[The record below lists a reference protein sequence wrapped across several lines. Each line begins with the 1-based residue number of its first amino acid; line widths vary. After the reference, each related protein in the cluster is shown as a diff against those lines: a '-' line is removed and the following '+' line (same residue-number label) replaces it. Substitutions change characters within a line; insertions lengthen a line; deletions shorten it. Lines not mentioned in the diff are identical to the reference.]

1 MLSPTS
7 GANLT
12 NEFITARVR
21 ATDNVGVSDVQF
33 SLNGGDFSS
42 GEPDPIATDVW
53 TMDFILELGPST
65 LQVLCYDDGGNVS
78 ATNTIRFSYVVLA
91 PIGVQTI
98 GPGTVTPNYNNQ
110 MLAIGNSYA
119 MTARPATGCAFVNWV
134 ISTNWAGGTTNTSA
148 MLNFVMQTN
157 LTLQASFVDTSKP
170 VLAITAPTANQRWSN
185 AVFTVRG
192 TAKDNLQVTEVWC
205 QTNGVWGPATIGSA
219 GTNWTVDVAL
229 MPGTN
234 TVRAY
239 AVDATGN
246 RSLTNSVS
254 FVYVLS
260 DRLQV
265 RAVGQGTLTP
275 NYSNAVL
282 EIGKSYSMKAS
293 GLNGHA
299 FTNWVVSTNWVDG
312 VTTNNGTLSFI
323 MQSNLTLQAS
333 FVDTN
338 RPVLAITAPTA
349 NQRWS
354 NAVFTVRGTAKD
366 NVQVTEVWCQTN
378 GVWGPASVGSAGTN
392 WTMDVALVPGAN
404 TVRACAVD
412 GAGNRSLTNSVS
424 FVYVL
429 SDRLAV
435 RATGPCTMSPNYS
448 NAVLEIGKTYSTT
461 VTPGT
466 GFVLSNWTGTAQGS
480 LVLVSNA
487 AKLTFNMQSNLVL
500 QANVIA
506 NPFTPAKGTYNGLFT
521 PGIRA
526 QDNSGFFTLT
536 LSDSGSYS
544 ASLKCGTST
553 YPFTG
558 QFDVAGQSGKVVLRP
573 GTNAWVVAMQLQFA
587 VQEVWGAVSNG
598 VIGGW
603 VAELRAD
610 RAVFDARTNPAT
622 RFAGSYTLNI
632 PGGTNS
638 DGTVRLGD
646 SYLTPVV
653 DAGGK
658 MTYSGWLADGTAVG
672 PISVPVSGGGHAPV
686 YVPLYSGKGSLL
698 GWLGLDDGQPATG
711 MAGLLSWIRPAVAG
725 GYYPA
730 GLTNEVWS
738 AGARYKAP
746 TNTTTRVIEM
756 TNGVVIFEGGNL
768 GVPLTNAVMM
778 TITNKVMDLS
788 LSNKLSLSL
797 TVSNGAFAGSVTQP
811 GLTRSNLFKGVLL
824 QDENSGYGYF
834 LGTNRSGRVRF
845 GPVR

>member
-1 MLSPTS
+1 
-7 GANLT
+7 
-12 NEFITARVR
+12 
-21 ATDNVGVSDVQF
+21 
-33 SLNGGDFSS
+33 
-42 GEPDPIATDVW
+42 
-53 TMDFILELGPST
+53 
-65 LQVLCYDDGGNVS
+65 
-78 ATNTIRFSYVVLA
+78 
-91 PIGVQTI
+91 
-98 GPGTVTPNYNNQ
+98 
-110 MLAIGNSYA
+110 
-119 MTARPATGCAFVNWV
+119 
-134 ISTNWAGGTTNTSA
+134 
-148 MLNFVMQTN
+148 MQTN

-192 TAKDNLQVTEVWC
+192 TAKDNMQVTEVWC
-205 QTNGVWGPATIGSA
+205 QTNGVWGPASIGGA
-219 GTNWTVDVAL
+219 GTNWTMDVAL
-229 MPGTN
+229 VPGTN

-239 AVDATGN
+239 AVDGTGN

-265 RAVGQGTLTP
+265 RTIGQGTLTP

-282 EIGKSYSMKAS
+282 EIGMSYSMKAS
-293 GLNGHA
+293 GLNGHG
-299 FTNWVVSTNWVDG
+299 FTNWVVSTNWVGG
-312 VTTNNGTLSFI
+312 VTSNNGTLSFI

-338 RPVLAITAPTA
+338 RPVLAITAPTT

-378 GVWGPASVGSAGTN
+378 GVWGPASVGGAGTN
-392 WTMDVALVPGAN
+392 WTMDVALVPGTN

-429 SDRLAV
+429 NDRLQV

-480 LVLVSNA
+480 LTLVSNA

-500 QANVIA
+500 QAHVIA

-521 PGIRA
+521 PGTRA

-558 QFDVAGQSGKVVLRP
+558 QFDVAGQSDKVILRP
-573 GTNAWVVAMQLQFA
+573 GTNAWAVAMRLDFSA
-587 VQEVWGAVSNG
+587 RGLWGAVSNG

-603 VAELRAD
+603 VADLLAD
-610 RAVFDARTNPAT
+610 QAVFDARTNPAT
-622 RFAGSYTLNI
+622 WYAGSYTLNI
-632 PGGTNS
+632 PGGTNQ
-638 DGTVRLGD
+638 DGTIRLGD
-646 SYLTPVV
+646 GYLTLGV
-653 DAGGK
+653 DTGGK
-658 MTYSGWLADGTAVG
+658 MTYSGWLAEGTAVG
-672 PISVPVSGGGHAPV
+672 PISVPVSAGGHAPL
-686 YVPLYSGKGSLL
+686 YVPLYSGKGS
-698 GWLGLDDGQPATG
+698 
-711 MAGLLSWIRPAVAG
+711 
-725 GYYPA
+725 
-730 GLTNEVWS
+730 
-738 AGARYKAP
+738 
-746 TNTTTRVIEM
+746 
-756 TNGVVIFEGGNL
+756 
-768 GVPLTNAVMM
+768 
-778 TITNKVMDLS
+778 
-788 LSNKLSLSL
+788 
-797 TVSNGAFAGSVTQP
+797 
-811 GLTRSNLFKGVLL
+811 
-824 QDENSGYGYF
+824 
-834 LGTNRSGRVRF
+834 
-845 GPVR
+845 